1 MELYNSDLQLT
12 GLSGLKNSRDLGG
25 MPTKDGHTVKKGLFV
40 RSDSPADLN
49 SEQIQEVLDY
59 GVKTVIDLRAA
70 SELKRYGNPFMK
82 RDDVKFYSIPLFLG
96 DPESKT
102 DTTMNYLKTHILGHF
117 YIMFSEEL
125 GFEVVKVIRILLN
138 SDDGICLYHC
148 AHGKDRTGVITAVI
162 YLLAGVSRENIIENY
177 RISYEYMKWLLD
189 PLIEKQ
195 EESLKHTLRSDAENM
210 EMYLDYIDSKYDG
223 NIENYLIKYG
233 MTSEEI
239 SELKKKILE

>member
-1 MELYNSDLQLT
+1 MELYNPDLQLT

-25 MPTKDGHTVKKGLFV
+25 MPTSDGRIVRRGVFV

-49 SEQIQEVLDY
+49 AEQIQNVLDY

-70 SELKRYGNPFMK
+70 SELKRYGNPFMN
-82 RDDVKFYSIPLFLG
+82 RDGVNFYSIPLFLG

-102 DTTMNYLKTHILGHF
+102 DSTMNYLKTHILGDF
-117 YIMFSEEL
+117 YVMFSEEL
-125 GFEVVKVIRILLN
+125 GTEVVKVIRILLN
-138 SDDGICLYHC
+138 SDGLCLYHC
-148 AHGKDRTGVITAVI
+148 AHGKDRTGVITAII

-195 EESLKHTLRSDAENM
+195 EDSLKHTLRSDAENM
-210 EMYLDYIDSKYDG
+210 VMYLDYIDSKYDG

-239 SELKKKILE
+239 TKLKKKILE